1 MSQNNPPKIDLKE
14 AIDKVNQVGNQ
25 LAGAFCDLASPII
38 NDITASIHTSNL
50 TSNLNTNS
58 TSTTSTSF
66 NSNTNTSNTNLNFT
80 PNFKTKETTT
90 NIFYLIFIPGVD
102 KKDIELK
109 ILESNIVLKADTKML
124 SDTHWSND
132 SFQERHYR
140 IKFKVPTG
148 TKNDDLFVEYQNGV
162 LKIVVTKN
170 THQESSENIVIN

>member
-14 AIDKVNQVGNQ
+14 AIDKVNKVGNQ

-58 TSTTSTSF
+58 TSTTSTTF
-66 NSNTNTSNTNLNFT
+66 NTDTSSTNLNFT

>member
-58 TSTTSTSF
+58 TSTTSTTF
-66 NSNTNTSNTNLNFT
+66 NSNTSNTNLNFT

>member
-58 TSTTSTSF
+58 TSTTSTTS
-66 NSNTNTSNTNLNFT
+66 NSNTYNNLNFT
-80 PNFKTKETTT
+80 PNFKKKETIT
-90 NIFYLIFIPGVD
+90 NIFYLIFIPGID

-109 ILESNIVLKADTKML
+109 ISESNIVLKADTKML

-132 SFQERHYR
+132 YFQERHYR

-148 TKNDDLFVEYQNGV
+148 IKNDDLFVEYQNGV

>member
-50 TSNLNTNS
+50 NS
-58 TSTTSTSF
+58 TSTTSTSTTF
-66 NSNTNTSNTNLNFT
+66 NTNTSNTNLNFT

>member
-58 TSTTSTSF
+58 TSTTSTTF
-66 NSNTNTSNTNLNFT
+66 NTNTSSTNLNFT
-80 PNFKTKETTT
+80 PNFKTKETKT

-102 KKDIELK
+102 KKDIQLK
-109 ILESNIVLKADTKML
+109 ISESNIVLKADTMML

>member
-1 MSQNNPPKIDLKE
+1 MSQNNHPKIDLKE

-58 TSTTSTSF
+58 TSTTSTTF
-66 NSNTNTSNTNLNFT
+66 NTNTSSTNLNFT
-80 PNFKTKETTT
+80 PNFKSKETKT

-102 KKDIELK
+102 KKDIQLK
-109 ILESNIVLKADTKML
+109 ILESNIVLKADTKIL

-132 SFQERHYR
+132 YFQERHYR
-140 IKFKVPTG
+140 IKFKVPMG

-170 THQESSENIVIN
+170 THKESSENIVIN